1 MKKTLLAIGI
11 VMALT
16 ACNSNNN
23 TNENTDS
30 VAVETAQNVD
40 INGHWN
46 IEKAMSQT
54 TENGETAPFIEFNAD
69 GEMNGNTSVNLFS
82 SSYVLEG
89 ENLKFGDIAMTK
101 RMGASMEIEDA
112 VIQALNSVASIAI
125 DGSQAYVMN
134 ADNDTIMVMTKG
146 EMAE

>member
-30 VAVETAQNVD
+30 VAVETAQNSD

-46 IEKAMSQT
+46 IEKAMSLT

-82 SSYVLEG
+82 SSYVLDG